1 MCLGRHWLISKKKKK
16 IATYVQE
23 TIDSPPCEETPF
35 LLCHLGS
42 KYYVYS
48 STEKSKKSSSEEG
61 SDKSKK
67 KTSTAEKQANSKK
80 KLTKYHKHI
89 WSTLQHLKI
98 SHSIRLPEK
107 GLGIWL
113 SDRALASKH
122 KALGLI
128 PSSGKKI
135 EKKKDSLINI
145 KRVQT
150 GCDQLLVYSLLYNRV
165 NC

>member
-1 MCLGRHWLISKKKKK
+1 MGTWEKTRLETENWFKENRGLGVSPIAFAIWNVLRKALADKQRKK

-42 KYYVYS
+42 KFNVYS
-48 STEKSKKSSSEEG
+48 STERSKKSSSEEG

-80 KLTKYHKHI
+80 KLTKYHKHS

-98 SHSIRLPEK
+98 SHSIRLPDK
-107 GLGIWL
+107 Y
-113 SDRALASKH
+113 
-122 KALGLI
+122 
-128 PSSGKKI
+128 KK
-135 EKKKDSLINI
+135 SP
-145 KRVQT
+145 KR
-150 GCDQLLVYSLLYNRV
+150 L
-165 NC
+165 

>member
-1 MCLGRHWLISKKKKK
+1 MGTWEKTRLETENWFKVNRGLGVSTIAFAIWNVLSKALADKQKKKK

-42 KYYVYS
+42 KFNVYS

-67 KTSTAEKQANSKK
+67 KTSTSEKQANSKE

-89 WSTLQHLKI
+89 WSTLQHLK
-98 SHSIRLPEK
+98 
-107 GLGIWL
+107 
-113 SDRALASKH
+113 
-122 KALGLI
+122 
-128 PSSGKKI
+128 
-135 EKKKDSLINI
+135 
-145 KRVQT
+145 
-150 GCDQLLVYSLLYNRV
+150 
-165 NC
+165 